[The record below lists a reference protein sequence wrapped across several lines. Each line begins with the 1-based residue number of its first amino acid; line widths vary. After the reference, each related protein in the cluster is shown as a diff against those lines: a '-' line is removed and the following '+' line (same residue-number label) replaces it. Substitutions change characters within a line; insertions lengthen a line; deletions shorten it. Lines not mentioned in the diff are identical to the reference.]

1 MRTLFIADLH
11 LSEHQPQI
19 SDAFFS
25 FLENETKDIDALYIL
40 GDLFEVWIGDDE
52 HTPLM
57 DKVAEQLSVSAQVNR
72 FKIFYIHGNRDF
84 MIGKKYARQ
93 ASMQLLDDHS
103 VIDLYGK
110 NALIMHGDTLCLAD
124 KNYQK
129 MRAVIHNPFLQ
140 FIFNLLPLSQ
150 RKKIGWKIRTA
161 SQSKKIYKHKNVMGV
176 TQSEA
181 LRLMEKHQ
189 AQLLIHGHTHQ
200 VAKHTF
206 QLSNNPATRI
216 DVGDWSTNFSF
227 VAAQKESIKI
237 IIRPI
242 HYYAD
247 K

>member
-19 SDAFFS
+19 TDAFFS
-25 FLENETKDIDALYIL
+25 FLEKETKDIDALYIL

-57 DKVAEQLSVSAQVNR
+57 DEVARRLSSATRTNH

-84 MIGKKYARQ
+84 MLGKKYARQ
-93 ASMQLLDDHS
+93 ASMQLLNEHS
-103 VIDLYGK
+103 EIDLYGK

-129 MRAVIHNPFLQ
+129 MRKVIHNPLLQ

-150 RKKIGWKIRTA
+150 RKKIGWKIRTS
-161 SQSKKIYKHKNVMGV
+161 SQSKKVYKHKNIMAV
-176 TQSEA
+176 TENEI

-200 VAKHTF
+200 VAKHVF
-206 QLSNNPATRI
+206 QLSGKPVTRF

-227 VAAQKESIKI
+227 VEAQEDAIKI

-242 HYYAD
+242 DYYRH
-247 K
+247 